1 MCSGLLDSLFA
12 CAPVSRF
19 CRVWKAPCT
28 RLFCVLFLRYLK
40 YNQIDTRFLPH
51 DVLCKRH
58 AQRFRRK
65 QHTCVMYLARGGQK
79 VLIFAQKSRVNLVI
93 FQITR
98 KNWGGLFANEAEE
111 GACTQL
117 RKQSYGR
124 TPGVLWR
131 IVCAP
136 AARAARCQPAGA
148 FHCILQ

>member
-19 CRVWKAPCT
+19 CRVWNEPCT

-40 YNQIDTRFLPH
+40 YNQIDTS
-51 DVLCKRH
+51 
-58 AQRFRRK
+58 
-65 QHTCVMYLARGGQK
+65 
-79 VLIFAQKSRVNLVI
+79 FAQQILRKYKGTSRLPRIQPAALRNGRLKSYRASLSSVNSRVNLVI